1 MPPFARYARSGGN
14 TIRSLRAIKESRD
27 SYRIVG
33 SSLTDKSDG
42 APPLEREEEQ
52 KHTLLSDWAT
62 ISAEKI
68 HLHLG
73 TPNS

>member
-42 APPLEREEEQ
+42 APPPRERRRTE
-52 KHTLLSDWAT
+52 T
-62 ISAEKI
+62 
-68 HLHLG
+68 HLAL
-73 TPNS
+73 